1 MNFTNFIYIAAA
13 KPADTTQQI
22 LKWSLNNVFVIM
34 AALIAFGALFT
45 IWRVFNKLSA
55 RQTENYYREH
65 GMTTPTV
72 QPVKFAFPGLKKIN
86 DAMWKLVPIE
96 QEADIDLGHEYDG
109 IRELDNRLPPWW
121 LYIFYGTILFAVI
134 YSYLYIFTDKG
145 QTQAQEYEYAMEV
158 SADEKRAFLSQQA
171 NAIDENSVVALTDEV
186 ALKEGKA
193 IFTSTCAACHGQG
206 GEGGV
211 GPNFADKYWIHGG
224 SIKNIFTTVKYG
236 VPEKGM
242 ISWQSQLSPSAMQKV
257 SSYILTL
264 GGTNPP
270 NQKEKQGTLYVPEET
285 QEKL

>member
-1 MNFTNFIYIAAA
+1 MNFTNFIYVAAV
-13 KPADTTQQI
+13 KSADTIDQI
-22 LKWSLNNVFVIM
+22 LKWSLDNVFVIM
-34 AALIAFGALFT
+34 AALIAFGALMT
-45 IWRVFNKLSA
+45 IWKVFNKLSA
-55 RQTENYYREH
+55 RQTDNYYREH
-65 GMTTPTV
+65 GMTTPDV
-72 QPVKFAFPGLKKIN
+72 KPFKFAFPGLKKIN

-121 LYIFYGTILFAVI
+121 LYIFYGTILFAVV

-158 SADEKRAFLSQQA
+158 AADEKRAFLSQQA

-186 ALKEGKA
+186 ALREGKA
-193 IFTSTCAACHGQG
+193 IFTSTCAACHGQA

-211 GPNFADKYWIHGG
+211 GPNFTDKYWIHGG

-242 ISWQSQLSPSAMQKV
+242 ISWQSQLSPAAMQKV

-264 GGTNPP
+264 VGTNPP
-270 NQKEKQGTLYVPEET
+270 NQKEKQGILYEPEET
-285 QEKL
+285 QAKL